1 MPDHRS
7 LIFGFL
13 VFPGLEELDLVGP
26 WEMISLWSKSL
37 QGPET
42 CVMVAQ
48 TREPVVCAKGMSI
61 NPHVAFSECPPLDFL
76 LVPGGQGTREQVN
89 NETLI
94 RFVAEQAKGCQ
105 AVLSVCTGSF
115 ILHRAGLLAGRRATT
130 HWSSLSRL
138 AELGGV
144 EVVQE
149 RIVRDG
155 NIWTAAGVSAGID
168 LALAF
173 IESVA
178 GETIAGKVQFGAE
191 YYPAGRRYGVF
202 HQSAQAPAYLR
213 QPPAPPLGKG

>member
-1 MPDHRS
+1 M
-7 LIFGFL
+7 IFGFL

-37 QGPET
+37 QDPET
-42 CVMVAQ
+42 CVIVAQ
-48 TREPVVCAKGMSI
+48 AREPIVCAKGMSI
-61 NPHVAFSECPPLDFL
+61 NPHVAFSECPPLDYL

-105 AVLSVCTGSF
+105 AILSVCTGSF

-130 HWSSLSRL
+130 HWSSLARL

-144 EVVQE
+144 KVVQE

-191 YYPAGRRYGVF
+191 YYPSRRLYGVF

-213 QPPAPPLGKG
+213 QPPAPPLGRG